1 LSNTTTLG
9 KRAIVFVL
17 GLVTSTFGIG
27 QAAAKAEE
35 KRAPVVSEPGPL
47 GVRISE
53 QALLGNFYPRKKSGR
68 GPAILLLGGSE
79 GGLGGVRSAESLV
92 AQGYSVLSLAYFGA
106 PGLPKTLKHIPL
118 EYFDGALSWLRAQ
131 PGVDPARVGLVGT
144 SKGAEA
150 SLLIAVRDTRIAAVA
165 VGAPQSVVWIAPDS
179 CGEDEA
185 SSWTSGGVPL
195 EPLPCGQ
202 GPEVT
207 DSFTAYTAGL
217 RLLAS
222 HPATRIPVERIAAP
236 ILLQCGEADTLGP
249 SCAMARQILK
259 SARPKSVQLLAY
271 PNAGHASFGP
281 PVSVASPSYARLGS
295 LGGTVE
301 GNAAARKVGWPRLL
315 AFLKVKLRP

>member
-9 KRAIVFVL
+9 KRAIVSVF
-17 GLVTSTFGIG
+17 GLLALTFGFG
-27 QAAAKAEE
+27 QAAALAEE
-35 KRAPVVSEPGPL
+35 NRAPVVSEPGPS
-47 GVRISE
+47 GVRINE
-53 QALLGNFYPRKKSGR
+53 QGLLGNFYPRKKSGR

-92 AQGYSVLSLAYFGA
+92 AQGYSVLSLAYFGG

-118 EYFDGALSWLRAQ
+118 EYFDRALSWLRAQ
-131 PGVDPARVGLVGT
+131 SGVDPARVGLVGT

-150 SLLIAVRDTRIAAVA
+150 SLLIAVRDARIAAVA
-165 VGAPQSVVWIAPDS
+165 IGAPQSVVWIAPDS

-185 SSWTSGGVPL
+185 SSWTFGGIPL
-195 EPLPCGQ
+195 APLPCGQ
-202 GPEVT
+202 GPEVI
-207 DSFTAYTAGL
+207 DSFTAYAAGL

-222 HPATRIPVERIAAP
+222 HPAARIPVERITAP

-259 SARPKSVQLLAY
+259 SARPRSVRLLAY
-271 PNAGHASFGP
+271 LNAGHASFGP
-281 PVSVASPSYARLGS
+281 PVTATSPSYSRLAS

-301 GNAAARKVGWPRLL
+301 GNAAAREKGWPRLL
-315 AFLKVKLRP
+315 AFLKAKLRP